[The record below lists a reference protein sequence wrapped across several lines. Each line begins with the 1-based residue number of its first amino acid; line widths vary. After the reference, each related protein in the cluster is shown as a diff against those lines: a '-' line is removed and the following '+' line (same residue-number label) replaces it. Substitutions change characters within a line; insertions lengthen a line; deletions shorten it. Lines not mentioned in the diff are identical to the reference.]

1 MKDLESESLVHDNFL
16 TVLSKCNV
24 SMWNCKITFQL
35 EGFEFLNCIFTSSL
49 IYHTSMLFV
58 LLKKKKKM
66 ASGAR
71 SRLPVHFSCF
81 KFNML

>member
-58 LLKKKKKM
+58 LLKKKKKKKWLQVPEVI
-66 ASGAR
+66 ACTFF
-71 SRLPVHFSCF
+71 VF
-81 KFNML
+81 